1 MINPEETEQER
12 NERLDEKRRE
22 DLEYIEDMKEE
33 NDSDA
38 WDQNEIDH
46 L

>member
-1 MINPEETEQER
+1 MNNEETEQER

-38 WDQNEIDH
+38 WDINEGGY